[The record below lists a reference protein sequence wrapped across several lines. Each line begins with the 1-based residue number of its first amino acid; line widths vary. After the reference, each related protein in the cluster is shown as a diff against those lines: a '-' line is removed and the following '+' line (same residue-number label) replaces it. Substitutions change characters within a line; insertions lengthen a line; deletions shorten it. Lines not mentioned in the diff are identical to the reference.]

1 MANNNI
7 RLNDLLKDEILLKVI
22 KEDEYFIFEMAE
34 KEFHKVMYSQELP
47 VYICARKGGYK
58 DYGLPV
64 PTALWMDMFLE
75 ATSVEEAKVLAA
87 VLHNLVYERSLPS
100 EYKKPLEKLFIKPYQ
115 GYGLYA

>member
-7 RLNDLLKDEILLKVI
+7 RLSDILKDENLLKVL

-34 KEFHKVMYSQELP
+34 KEFHNVMYNQELP
-47 VYICARKGGYK
+47 VFLCARKGGYK

-64 PTALWMDMFLE
+64 PTTLWMDMFLE
-75 ATSVEEAKVLAA
+75 SSGEQSRILFAL
-87 VLHNLVYERSLPS
+87 LHNIIYERSLPK
-100 EYKKPLEKLFIKPYQ
+100 EYKNALENLFVQPYQ